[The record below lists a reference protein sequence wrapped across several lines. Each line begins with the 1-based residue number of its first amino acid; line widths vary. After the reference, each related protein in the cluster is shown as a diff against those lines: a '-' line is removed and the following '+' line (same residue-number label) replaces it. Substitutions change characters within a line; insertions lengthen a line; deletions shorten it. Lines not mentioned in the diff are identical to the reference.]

1 MGRGASRHDAQRRH
15 HRLHRRCL
23 PLRLAP
29 RLYVAHPTLPPPSC
43 CTLIHLS
50 LSRREGDEKRWHA
63 AAWLGSQ
70 LMPSKSCSV
79 PFASILETV
88 HAATG
93 LVRSGLVAPL
103 VQWVGRSFV
112 LFAVVGRT
120 PALHTHAALFVL
132 LAVWCCSEVIR
143 YPQYAL
149 SLLGTCPRALTWLR
163 YSAFIPLYPIGMFG
177 GEMVLIYSALPFVK
191 AERPLDFLF
200 AALPFHCHHVLMVI
214 LAAYPLFWLHLYTHM
229 FRQRRSKLHPK
240 SHKGS
245 KKPHKAMAIVP
256 MSPEMFAQ
264 TTPNRPAA
272 APTSKGAAP
281 IGPSSAAAAATTAMG
296 GGALAA
302 AQMHGSDVRLRAA
315 GSRRSGSA
323 VAEQQ

>member
-1 MGRGASRHDAQRRH
+1 MASLTKSYLAAYNLAQ
-15 HRLHRRCL
+15 
-23 PLRLAP
+23 A
-29 RLYVAHPTLPPPSC
+29 A
-43 CTLIHLS
+43 
-50 LSRREGDEKRWHA
+50 GWA
-63 AAWLGSQ
+63 AALAAMMYSAATTASIAGAFHSAWPLVYVCQ
-70 LMPSKSCSV
+70 
-79 PFASILETV
+79 FASILETV

-93 LVRSGLVAPL
+93 LVRSGVVAPL

-149 SLLGTCPRALTWLR
+149 SLLGTCPRTLTWLR

-229 FRQRRSKLHPK
+229 FRQRRSKLHPR
-240 SHKGS
+240 SHKAG
-245 KKPHKAMAIVP
+245 KKLHKAMAIVP

-264 TTPNRPAA
+264 TTPDRPAA
-272 APTSKGAAP
+272 AAGVPTAKGAAL
-281 IGPSSAAAAATTAMG
+281 IGASGTATAIG
-296 GGALAA
+296 DGALPL
-302 AQMHGSDVRLRAA
+302 AQRHGSDVRLRSARSSIA
-315 GSRRSGSA
+315 G
-323 VAEQQ
+323 Q

>member
-1 MGRGASRHDAQRRH
+1 MASLTKTYLAAYNLAQ
-15 HRLHRRCL
+15 
-23 PLRLAP
+23 A
-29 RLYVAHPTLPPPSC
+29 A
-43 CTLIHLS
+43 
-50 LSRREGDEKRWHA
+50 GWA
-63 AAWLGSQ
+63 AALAAMMRSAATTASITGAFHSAWPLVYVCQ
-70 LMPSKSCSV
+70 
-79 PFASILETV
+79 FASILEAV

-93 LVRSGLVAPL
+93 LVRSGVVAPL

-177 GEMVLIYSALPFVK
+177 GEMVLIYSAIPFVK

-200 AALPFHCHHVLMVI
+200 AALPFDCHHVLMVI

-229 FRQRRSKLHPK
+229 FRQRRAKLHPK
-240 SHKGS
+240 SHKGG

-264 TTPNRPAA
+264 ATSDRPAA
-272 APTSKGAAP
+272 AAASMAKGTAP
-281 IGPSSAAAAATTAMG
+281 IGAVGAAAAIG
-296 GGALAA
+296 GGGVWLTAPHT
-302 AQMHGSDVRLRAA
+302 HGSDARVRTA
-315 GSRRSGSA
+315 GARLSA
-323 VAEQQ
+323 VAGQQ

>member
-1 MGRGASRHDAQRRH
+1 MASLTKTYLAAYNLAQ
-15 HRLHRRCL
+15 
-23 PLRLAP
+23 A
-29 RLYVAHPTLPPPSC
+29 A
-43 CTLIHLS
+43 
-50 LSRREGDEKRWHA
+50 GWA
-63 AAWLGSQ
+63 AALAAMMHSAATTASITGAFHSAWPLVYVCQ
-70 LMPSKSCSV
+70 
-79 PFASILETV
+79 FASILEAV

-93 LVRSGLVAPL
+93 LVRSGVVAPL

-177 GEMVLIYSALPFVK
+177 GEMVLIYSAIPFVK

-200 AALPFHCHHVLMVI
+200 AALPFDCHHVLMVI

-229 FRQRRSKLHPK
+229 FRQRRAKLHPK
-240 SHKGS
+240 SHKGG

-264 TTPNRPAA
+264 TTPDQGRRRCCSHGQGCSAYRGCGGRNSYRRWRAAQGATHTRQRCASAPCWRPALCRGGS
-272 APTSKGAAP
+272 T
-281 IGPSSAAAAATTAMG
+281 IGSQ
-296 GGALAA
+296 L
-302 AQMHGSDVRLRAA
+302 Q
-315 GSRRSGSA
+315 
-323 VAEQQ
+323 

>member
-1 MGRGASRHDAQRRH
+1 MASLTKTYLAAYNLAQ
-15 HRLHRRCL
+15 
-23 PLRLAP
+23 A
-29 RLYVAHPTLPPPSC
+29 A
-43 CTLIHLS
+43 
-50 LSRREGDEKRWHA
+50 GWA
-63 AAWLGSQ
+63 AALAAMMHSA
-70 LMPSKSCSV
+70 V
-79 PFASILETV
+79 TTASIAGAFHSAWPLV
-88 HAATG
+88 W
-93 LVRSGLVAPL
+93 LVRSGVVAPL

-177 GEMVLIYSALPFVK
+177 GEMVLIYSAIPFVK
-191 AERPLDFLF
+191 ADRPLDFLF
-200 AALPFHCHHVLMVI
+200 AALPFDCHHVLMVI

-229 FRQRRSKLHPK
+229 FRQRRAKLHPK
-240 SHKGS
+240 SHKGG

-264 TTPNRPAA
+264 TTPDRPAA
-272 APTSKGAAP
+272 APTAKGAAP
-281 IGPSSAAAAATTAMG
+281 TGAVGAATAIG
-296 GGALAA
+296 GGALLKAPHT
-302 AQMHGSDVRLRAA
+302 HGSDVRLRPA
-315 GSRRSGSA
+315 GAWLSA
-323 VAEQQ
+323 VAGQQ